1 MSLKLNINEFE
12 VPIINKYPTL
22 NLAFIV
28 LLFLIILIFVNSKLA
43 EDIEKNRQIYEH
55 KNLKQALEI
64 DLAPDGIF
72 VNSINLSREMTE
84 QLGYDEEENIVSV
97 YSDAKLISLII
108 PSKTKRAY
116 NGEIE
121 LRVYVS
127 PAGEVMKVLVDEHNE
142 TIGIVDEII
151 KKDSSWTSKFKGIMI
166 TKTNDESWEDYFSK
180 QNFDVVTGASITSRS
195 IQEGVYKALLFY
207 KENKQRILSTK
218 NES

>member
-1 MSLKLNINEFE
+1 MSLKLNTNKFE

-22 NLAFIV
+22 NLALIV
-28 LLFLIILIFVNSKLA
+28 LLFLITLIFVNSKLA
-43 EDIEKNRQIYEH
+43 EDIEKNRKIYEH

-64 DLAPDGIF
+64 DLAPDGIL

-84 QLGYDEEENIVSV
+84 QLGYDEEENVVLV
-97 YSDAKLISLII
+97 YYNAKLISLII

-116 NGEIE
+116 NGKIE

-127 PAGEVMKVLVDEHNE
+127 LAGEVMKVLIDEHNE

-151 KKDSSWTSKFKGIMI
+151 KKDSSWTSKFKGII
-166 TKTNDESWEDYFSK
+166 LTKTNDESWEDYFSK

-207 KENKQRILSTK
+207 KENKQRILSIN

>member
-1 MSLKLNINEFE
+1 MSLKLNTNKFE

-22 NLAFIV
+22 NLTLIV

-43 EDIEKNRQIYEH
+43 EDIEKNRKIYEH

-72 VNSINLSREMTE
+72 VGSINLSREMAE

-97 YSDAKLISLII
+97 YSNAKLISLII
-108 PSKTKRAY
+108 PSKTKHAY
-116 NGEIE
+116 NGKIE

-166 TKTNDESWEDYFSK
+166 TKTDESWEDYFST

-207 KENKQRILSTK
+207 KENKQRILSIN

>member
-1 MSLKLNINEFE
+1 MSLKLNTNEFE

-22 NLAFIV
+22 NLALIM

-43 EDIEKNRQIYEH
+43 EDIEKNRKIYEH

-72 VNSINLSREMTE
+72 VNSIKLSREMTE

-142 TIGIVDEII
+142 TLGIVDEII

-166 TKTNDESWEDYFSK
+166 TKTNDESWKDYFSK

>member
-1 MSLKLNINEFE
+1 MSLKFNTNEFE

-22 NLAFIV
+22 NLALIV

-43 EDIEKNRQIYEH
+43 EDIEKNRKIYEH

-97 YSDAKLISLII
+97 YSNAKLISLII

-116 NGEIE
+116 NGKIE

-142 TIGIVDEII
+142 TIGIVDEIV

-166 TKTNDESWEDYFSK
+166 TKTNDEGWEDYFSK

>member
-1 MSLKLNINEFE
+1 M
-12 VPIINKYPTL
+12 
-22 NLAFIV
+22 

-43 EDIEKNRQIYEH
+43 EDIEKNRKIYEH

-64 DLAPDGIF
+64 DLAPDDIF

-97 YSDAKLISLII
+97 YSNAKLISLII

-116 NGEIE
+116 NGKIE

-142 TIGIVDEII
+142 TLGIVDEII

-166 TKTNDESWEDYFSK
+166 TKTDDEGWEDYFSK

-207 KENKQRILSTK
+207 KENKQRILSIN

>member
-1 MSLKLNINEFE
+1 MSLKLNTNEFE

-22 NLAFIV
+22 NLALIV
-28 LLFLIILIFVNSKLA
+28 LIFLIILIFVNSKLA

-116 NGEIE
+116 NGKIE

>member
-1 MSLKLNINEFE
+1 MSLKLNTNEFE

-22 NLAFIV
+22 NLALIV
-28 LLFLIILIFVNSKLA
+28 LLFLVILIFVNSKLA
-43 EDIEKNRQIYEH
+43 EDIEKNRKIYEH
-55 KNLKQALEI
+55 KILKQALEI

-116 NGEIE
+116 NGKIE

>member
-1 MSLKLNINEFE
+1 MSLKLNTNEFE

-22 NLAFIV
+22 NLALIV

-43 EDIEKNRQIYEH
+43 EDIEKNRKIYEH

-97 YSDAKLISLII
+97 YSNAKLISLII

-116 NGEIE
+116 NGKIE

>member
-1 MSLKLNINEFE
+1 MQ
-12 VPIINKYPTL
+12 IINKYPTL
-22 NLAFIV
+22 NLALIA

-43 EDIEKNRQIYEH
+43 EDIEKNRKIYEH

-97 YSDAKLISLII
+97 YSNAKLISLII

-116 NGEIE
+116 NGKIE

>member
-1 MSLKLNINEFE
+1 M
-12 VPIINKYPTL
+12 PIINKYPTL
-22 NLAFIV
+22 NLALIV

-43 EDIEKNRQIYEH
+43 GDIEKNRKIYEH

-116 NGEIE
+116 NGKIE

-142 TIGIVDEII
+142 TLGIVDEII

-166 TKTNDESWEDYFSK
+166 TKTNDESLEDYFSK

>member
-1 MSLKLNINEFE
+1 M
-12 VPIINKYPTL
+12 PIINKYPTL
-22 NLAFIV
+22 NLALIV

-43 EDIEKNRQIYEH
+43 EDIEKNRKIYEH
-55 KNLKQALEI
+55 ENLKQALEI
-64 DLAPDGIF
+64 DLAPDGVF

-97 YSDAKLISLII
+97 YSNAKLISLII

-116 NGEIE
+116 NGKIE

-195 IQEGVYKALLFY
+195 IQEGVNEALLFY
-207 KENKQRILSTK
+207 KENKQWILSIN

>member
-1 MSLKLNINEFE
+1 MPS
-12 VPIINKYPTL
+12 INKYPTL
-22 NLAFIV
+22 NLALIV

-43 EDIEKNRQIYEH
+43 EDIEKNRKIYEH

-64 DLAPDGIF
+64 DLAPDGIY

-116 NGEIE
+116 NGKIE

>member
-1 MSLKLNINEFE
+1 MSLKLNTNEFE

-22 NLAFIV
+22 NLALIV

-43 EDIEKNRQIYEH
+43 EDIEKNRKIYEH

-72 VNSINLSREMTE
+72 VNSINLSRAMTE

-97 YSDAKLISLII
+97 YSDDKLISLII

>member
-1 MSLKLNINEFE
+1 MSLKLNTNEFE

-22 NLAFIV
+22 NLTLIV
-28 LLFLIILIFVNSKLA
+28 LLFLIILFFVNSKLA
-43 EDIEKNRQIYEH
+43 EDIEKNRKIYEH
-55 KNLKQALEI
+55 KILKQALEI
-64 DLAPDGIF
+64 DLAPDDIF

-116 NGEIE
+116 NGKIE

-142 TIGIVDEII
+142 TLGIVDEII

-166 TKTNDESWEDYFSK
+166 TKTSDESWEDYFSK

>member
-1 MSLKLNINEFE
+1 

-22 NLAFIV
+22 NLALIV

-43 EDIEKNRQIYEH
+43 EDIEKNRKIYEH
-55 KNLKQALEI
+55 ENLKQALEI
-64 DLAPDGIF
+64 DLAPDGVF

-97 YSDAKLISLII
+97 YSNAKIISLII

-116 NGEIE
+116 NGKIE

-195 IQEGVYKALLFY
+195 IQEGVNKALLFY
-207 KENKQRILSTK
+207 KENKQWILSIN

>member
-1 MSLKLNINEFE
+1 M
-12 VPIINKYPTL
+12 PIINKYPTL
-22 NLAFIV
+22 NLALIV

-43 EDIEKNRQIYEH
+43 EDIEKNRKIYEH

-64 DLAPDGIF
+64 DLAPDDIF
-72 VNSINLSREMTE
+72 ATSINLSREMTE

-97 YSDAKLISLII
+97 YSDDKLISLII

-116 NGEIE
+116 NGKIE

-127 PAGEVMKVLVDEHNE
+127 PAGEVMKVLIDEHKE

-166 TKTNDESWEDYFSK
+166 TKTNDESWEDYFLK

>member
-1 MSLKLNINEFE
+1 MSLKLNTNKFE

-22 NLAFIV
+22 NLALIV

-43 EDIEKNRQIYEH
+43 EDIEKNRKIYEH

-72 VNSINLSREMTE
+72 VGSINLSREMAE

-97 YSDAKLISLII
+97 YSNAKLISLII

-116 NGEIE
+116 NGKIE

-166 TKTNDESWEDYFSK
+166 TKTDESWEDYFST

-207 KENKQRILSTK
+207 KENKQRILSIN

>member
-1 MSLKLNINEFE
+1 MSLKLNTNEFE

-22 NLAFIV
+22 NLALIV

-43 EDIEKNRQIYEH
+43 EDIEKNRKIYEH

-116 NGEIE
+116 NGKIE

-142 TIGIVDEII
+142 TIGIVDEIV

-166 TKTNDESWEDYFSK
+166 TKTNDEGWEDYFSK

>member
-1 MSLKLNINEFE
+1 MSLKLNTNEFE

-22 NLAFIV
+22 NLALIV

-43 EDIEKNRQIYEH
+43 EDIEKNRKIYEH

-116 NGEIE
+116 NGKIE
-121 LRVYVS
+121 LQVYVS

-142 TIGIVDEII
+142 SIGIVDEII

-207 KENKQRILSTK
+207 KENKQRILSIN

>member
-1 MSLKLNINEFE
+1 MSLKLNTNKFE

-22 NLAFIV
+22 NLTLIV

-43 EDIEKNRQIYEH
+43 EDIEKNRKIYEH

-72 VNSINLSREMTE
+72 VDSINLSREMAE

-97 YSDAKLISLII
+97 YSNAKLISLII

-116 NGEIE
+116 NGKIE

-166 TKTNDESWEDYFSK
+166 TKTDESWEDYFST

-207 KENKQRILSTK
+207 KENKQRILSIN

>member
-1 MSLKLNINEFE
+1 M
-12 VPIINKYPTL
+12 PIINKYPTL
-22 NLAFIV
+22 NLALIV

-43 EDIEKNRQIYEH
+43 EDIEKNRKIYEH

-116 NGEIE
+116 NGKIE
-121 LRVYVS
+121 LQVYVS

>member
-1 MSLKLNINEFE
+1 MSLKLNTNEFE

-22 NLAFIV
+22 NLALIV

-43 EDIEKNRQIYEH
+43 EDIEKNRKIYEH

-97 YSDAKLISLII
+97 YSNAKLISLII

-116 NGEIE
+116 NGKIE

-151 KKDSSWTSKFKGIMI
+151 KKYSSWTSKFKGIMI
-166 TKTNDESWEDYFSK
+166 TKTDDEGWEDYFSK

>member
-1 MSLKLNINEFE
+1 MSLKLNTNEFE

-22 NLAFIV
+22 NLALIV
-28 LLFLIILIFVNSKLA
+28 LLFLVILIFVNSKLA
-43 EDIEKNRQIYEH
+43 EDIEKNRKIYEH

-84 QLGYDEEENIVSV
+84 QLGYDEEEKIVSV
-97 YSDAKLISLII
+97 YSNAKLISLII

-116 NGEIE
+116 NGKIE

>member
-1 MSLKLNINEFE
+1 MSLKLNTNEFE

-22 NLAFIV
+22 NLALIA

-72 VNSINLSREMTE
+72 VNSINLSRAMTE

-116 NGEIE
+116 NGKIE

>member
-1 MSLKLNINEFE
+1 MSLKLNTNEFE

-127 PAGEVMKVLVDEHNE
+127 PAGEVMKVLIDEHNE

-207 KENKQRILSTK
+207 KENKQRILSIN

>member
-1 MSLKLNINEFE
+1 MSLNLNTNKFE

-22 NLAFIV
+22 NLALIV

-43 EDIEKNRQIYEH
+43 EDIEKNRKIYEH

-84 QLGYDEEENIVSV
+84 RLGYEEEGNIVSV
-97 YSDAKLISLII
+97 YSNAKLISLII

-116 NGEIE
+116 NGKIE

-207 KENKQRILSTK
+207 KENKQRILSIN

>member
-1 MSLKLNINEFE
+1 MSLKLNTNEFE

-22 NLAFIV
+22 NLALIV

-43 EDIEKNRQIYEH
+43 EDIEKNRKIYEH
-55 KNLKQALEI
+55 KILKQALEI
-64 DLAPDGIF
+64 DLAPDDIF

-116 NGEIE
+116 NGKIE

-142 TIGIVDEII
+142 TLGIVDEII

-195 IQEGVYKALLFY
+195 IQEGVNKALLFY
-207 KENKQRILSTK
+207 KENKQWILSIN

>member
-1 MSLKLNINEFE
+1 MSLKLNTNKFE

-22 NLAFIV
+22 NLALIV

-43 EDIEKNRQIYEH
+43 EDIEKNRKIYEH

-84 QLGYDEEENIVSV
+84 RLGYEEEENIVSV
-97 YSDAKLISLII
+97 YSNAKLISLII

-116 NGEIE
+116 NGKIE

-207 KENKQRILSTK
+207 KENKQRILSIN

>member
-1 MSLKLNINEFE
+1 MSLKLNTNEFE

-22 NLAFIV
+22 NLALIV

-43 EDIEKNRQIYEH
+43 EDIEKNRKIYEH

-121 LRVYVS
+121 LQVYVS

>member
-1 MSLKLNINEFE
+1 MSLKLNTNEFE

-22 NLAFIV
+22 NLALIV
-28 LLFLIILIFVNSKLA
+28 LLFLVILIFVNSKLA
-43 EDIEKNRQIYEH
+43 EDIEKNRKIYEH

-116 NGEIE
+116 NGKIE

-127 PAGEVMKVLVDEHNE
+127 PAGEVMKVLVDEHDE
-142 TIGIVDEII
+142 TLGIVDEII

>member
-1 MSLKLNINEFE
+1 MSLKLNTNEFE

-22 NLAFIV
+22 NLALIV

-43 EDIEKNRQIYEH
+43 EDIEKNRKIYEH

-116 NGEIE
+116 NGKIE

-142 TIGIVDEII
+142 TIGIVDEIV

-207 KENKQRILSTK
+207 KDNKQRILSIN

>member
-1 MSLKLNINEFE
+1 MSLKLNTNEFE

-22 NLAFIV
+22 NLALIV

-43 EDIEKNRQIYEH
+43 EDIEKNRKIYEH

-64 DLAPDGIF
+64 DLAPEGIF

-116 NGEIE
+116 NGKIE
-121 LRVYVS
+121 LQVYVS

>member
-1 MSLKLNINEFE
+1 MSLKLNTNEFE
-12 VPIINKYPTL
+12 VPIMNKYPTL
-22 NLAFIV
+22 NLALIV

-43 EDIEKNRQIYEH
+43 EDIEKNRKIYEH

-97 YSDAKLISLII
+97 YSNANLISLII

-116 NGEIE
+116 NGKIE

>member
-1 MSLKLNINEFE
+1 MS
-12 VPIINKYPTL
+12 IINKYPTL
-22 NLAFIV
+22 NLALIV

-43 EDIEKNRQIYEH
+43 EDIEKNRKIYEH

-116 NGEIE
+116 NGKIE

>member
-1 MSLKLNINEFE
+1 MSLKLNTNEFE

-22 NLAFIV
+22 NLALIV

-43 EDIEKNRQIYEH
+43 EDIEKNRKIYEH
-55 KNLKQALEI
+55 KNLKQALDI

-116 NGEIE
+116 NGKIE

-207 KENKQRILSTK
+207 KENKQWILSIN

>member
-1 MSLKLNINEFE
+1 MSLKLNTNEFE

-22 NLAFIV
+22 NLALIV

-43 EDIEKNRQIYEH
+43 EDIEKNRKIYEH

-142 TIGIVDEII
+142 TLGIVDEII
-151 KKDSSWTSKFKGIMI
+151 KKDSSWTSKFKGII
-166 TKTNDESWEDYFSK
+166 LTKTNDESWEDYFSK

>member
-1 MSLKLNINEFE
+1 MSLKLNTNEFE

-22 NLAFIV
+22 NLALIV

-43 EDIEKNRQIYEH
+43 EDIEKNRKIYEH

-64 DLAPDGIF
+64 DLAPDAIF
-72 VNSINLSREMTE
+72 VNSINLSRAMTE

-97 YSDAKLISLII
+97 YSNAKLISLII

-116 NGEIE
+116 NGKIE

>member
-1 MSLKLNINEFE
+1 MSLKLNTNEFE

-22 NLAFIV
+22 NLTLIV

-43 EDIEKNRQIYEH
+43 EDIEKNRKIYEH
-55 KNLKQALEI
+55 KILKQALEI
-64 DLAPDGIF
+64 DLAPDDIF

-116 NGEIE
+116 NGKIE

-127 PAGEVMKVLVDEHNE
+127 PAGEVMKVLIDEHNE
-142 TIGIVDEII
+142 TLGIVDEIV

>member
-1 MSLKLNINEFE
+1 
-12 VPIINKYPTL
+12 
-22 NLAFIV
+22 
-28 LLFLIILIFVNSKLA
+28 
-43 EDIEKNRQIYEH
+43 
-55 KNLKQALEI
+55 
-64 DLAPDGIF
+64 
-72 VNSINLSREMTE
+72 MTE

>member
-1 MSLKLNINEFE
+1 M
-12 VPIINKYPTL
+12 
-22 NLAFIV
+22 

-43 EDIEKNRQIYEH
+43 EDIEKNRKIYEH

-97 YSDAKLISLII
+97 YSNAKLISLII

-116 NGEIE
+116 NGKIE

-127 PAGEVMKVLVDEHNE
+127 PVGEVMKVLVDEHNE

-151 KKDSSWTSKFKGIMI
+151 KKDSSWTSKFKGII
-166 TKTNDESWEDYFSK
+166 LTKTNDESWEDYFSK

-207 KENKQRILSTK
+207 KENKQRILSIN